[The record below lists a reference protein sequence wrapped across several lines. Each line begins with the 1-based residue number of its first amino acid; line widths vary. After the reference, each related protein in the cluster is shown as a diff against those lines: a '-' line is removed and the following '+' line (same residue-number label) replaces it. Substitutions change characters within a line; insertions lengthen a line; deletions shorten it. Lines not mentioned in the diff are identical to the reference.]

1 MSTRGIRMKTVT
13 AVVSVLISILGA
25 GPVFAQN
32 YVGVMLGGYEKD
44 CEVTH
49 QGKTFPCVDRRQI
62 YLGDIVTKKP
72 SVTLLK
78 IKWAPY
84 VKGAVKTE
92 TSLEAASS
100 RPEKLTGKM
109 YAEAVKGYVADFVKP
124 PEHAPIP
131 LVTRGKKTGAQWPAH
146 ATLMQDFPLEIAGPD
161 EGVTSVAIVD
171 AQGRKVYE
179 KRVKGREPV
188 FLVPAEIGIKPLEAC
203 TVYVSKGPAKRKIGI
218 VLMDAE
224 TQGEVLAGLG
234 DIDAKKLPGP
244 EGSIEKAVYLQLIS
258 DAFPDKI
265 DLYWLA
271 NQLLEQNRDRFTDA
285 QSDTLQELSRR
296 CREHNKN

>member
-1 MSTRGIRMKTVT
+1 MKTVT
-13 AVVSVLISILGA
+13 AAVSVLISIFAA

-32 YVGVMLGGYEKD
+32 YVGIILGGYEKD
-44 CEVTH
+44 CEVAH
-49 QGKTFPCVDRRQI
+49 QGKTFPCGDRRQI

-84 VKGAVKTE
+84 VKGAVKTG

-124 PEHAPIP
+124 AEHAPIP
-131 LVTRGKKTGAQWPAH
+131 LVTRGKKTDAQWPAY
-146 ATLMQDFPLEIAGPD
+146 ATLMQDFPLQLAGPD
-161 EGVTSVAIVD
+161 GVAASVTIAD
-171 AQGRKVYE
+171 AKGRKVYE
-179 KRVKGREPV
+179 KRVKVGEPV
-188 FLVPAEIGIKPLEAC
+188 SLVPADIGMKPLEAC
-203 TVYVSKGPAKRKIGI
+203 TVYVSKGPAKRKLGI
-218 VLMDAE
+218 VLLNAE

-244 EGSIEKAVYLQLIS
+244 EGPIEKAAYLQLIS
-258 DAFPDKI
+258 DAFPDKL

-271 NQLLEQNRDRFTDA
+271 DQLLEQNKDRFTDA
-285 QSDTLQELSRR
+285 QSDIVRELKRR
-296 CREHNKN
+296 YREHNKNK